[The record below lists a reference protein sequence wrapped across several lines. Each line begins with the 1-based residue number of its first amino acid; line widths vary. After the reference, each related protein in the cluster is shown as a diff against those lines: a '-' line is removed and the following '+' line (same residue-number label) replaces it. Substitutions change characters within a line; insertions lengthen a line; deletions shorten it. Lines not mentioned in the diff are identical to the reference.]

1 MSAGQAK
8 NGPRT
13 GPRTERGRISIINAN
28 VINGSRC
35 FVPVLP
41 GESEIAWRELLDGV
55 RARIQ
60 PADRLEEEMVYHLSL
75 SFWQALRLHKY
86 EKTATHK
93 QLEDAAKDESLFG
106 HSDAMTQLL
115 ERGVESVKAVL

>member
-1 MSAGQAK
+1 MSSSQAK

-13 GPRTERGRISIINAN
+13 GPRTPHGRISIINAN

-60 PADRLEEEMVYHLSL
+60 PADRLEEEMVSTCL
-75 SFWQALRLHKY
+75 AP
-86 EKTATHK
+86 
-93 QLEDAAKDESLFG
+93 
-106 HSDAMTQLL
+106 L
-115 ERGVESVKAVL
+115 ERSSSGDFGYETGGALGAGGG